1 VNELRKKIGNIII
14 SIRNIIISS
23 PVWVSLKQLFWKL
36 VISDTKSTTFII
48 CLASLLFALCLVISN
63 PVTNPFAFDSYWP
76 YVFCLLSIIVG
87 RYYRTYI
94 TKIAALKSIV
104 VSFTLLALSIMLGH
118 AFFGVL
124 DSFEVIS
131 IYLTSAILILIGLLT
146 GVISNDNEDS
156 EWLASALFMRHINRK
171 LTHDDI
177 QYLYYSTDGTPAII
191 NPDNVHVFFDI
202 GDKIVKFE
210 YERKVRPFFHLS
222 PVLIKN
228 GQIKSAYIRVMNLFD
243 VLSPAWNDLMKDYKQ
258 SIKFG
263 DVRMSWLKTILLTFP
278 KDPNS
283 LTIGNIKLPQAP
295 LGISIDEQP
304 YIINWGTPKMNWD
317 ETVSKIF
324 KNKTTSPILHSVL
337 GSTKPH
343 DKILKVESYLLDQ
356 EHISN
361 KNQNLLI
368 CANRTYY
375 SLILML
381 YDRLSGNEGLVTDTT
396 KQCIREI
403 SHWYSNLKNKDLFLS
418 ISNLPAYKIERSIL
432 GFRNRDDWSESF
444 NNGIFDPSG
453 SYLNLHDELV
463 TIANDVSTSKEIRAL
478 IQSLIEKTTQDIIN
492 VNRKQPTT
500 EVSSVNSNISDISFR
515 NINNSTKASVI
526 VSALKLQFVRQLI
539 DNGRSLA

>member
-1 VNELRKKIGNIII
+1 MNQLWKR
-14 SIRNIIISS
+14 IRNIITSS
-23 PVWVSLKQLFWKL
+23 RIWASLKKLIWKL

-76 YVFCLLSIIVG
+76 YMFCLLSIIVG

-94 TKIAALKSIV
+94 TKVAALKSIV
-104 VSFTLLALSIMLGH
+104 VSFTLLAFCIMLGH

-124 DSFEVIS
+124 DSFDIIS
-131 IYLTSAILILIGLLT
+131 IYLTSAILMLIGLLT

-171 LTHDDI
+171 LVYDDI
-177 QYLYYSTDGTPAII
+177 EYLYYSTDGTPELI
-191 NPDNVHVFFDI
+191 NPNNINVFFDI
-202 GDKIVKFE
+202 GDKVVKFD

-222 PVLIKN
+222 PVMINN

-243 VLSPAWNDLMKDYKQ
+243 ALSPAWNDLMKDYKQ
-258 SIKFG
+258 SVKFG
-263 DVRMSWLKTILLTFP
+263 DVRMSWLKTVLLTFP

-283 LTIGNIKLPQAP
+283 LTVGNIKLPQAP
-295 LGISIDEQP
+295 LAISIDGQP
-304 YIINWGTPKMNWD
+304 YTINWGAPKMNWD
-317 ETVSKIF
+317 ETTAIILKS
-324 KNKTTSPILHSVL
+324 KTTSPILHSIL
-337 GSTKPH
+337 GSTEPH
-343 DKILKVESYLLDQ
+343 GNILQIEASLLDE
-356 EHISN
+356 EHISE

-381 YDRLSGNEGLVTDTT
+381 YDRLSSNEGLITDTI
-396 KQCIREI
+396 KQCIRDI
-403 SHWYSNLKNKDLFLS
+403 SHWYDNIKHEELFLS

-432 GFRNRDDWSESF
+432 GFRNRDDWSDSF

-463 TIANDVSTSKEIRAL
+463 TIANDYSTSKEIRAL
-478 IQSLIEKTTQDIIN
+478 IQLLIEKTTQDIIN

-500 EVSSVNSNISDISFR
+500 EVKNLNSNASEVNFR
-515 NINNSTKASVI
+515 NVNNSTKASVI
-526 VSALKLQFVRQLI
+526 VSALKLQFIRQLI
-539 DNGRSLA
+539 DNGRSLT